1 MERKFNTVDEYIAS
15 NPPEVRVILEKIR
28 GIVRKAAPGAE
39 ERIAYGMP
47 TYKMKRN
54 LVHFAAFKGHIGLYP
69 TPSATGAFANELEP
83 YESGKGSIRFPL
95 DKPIP
100 YNLIKRIVE
109 FRVKEETKYV
119 GILTDCA

>member
-1 MERKFNTVDEYIAS
+1 MERRKFESVDEYIAS
-15 NPPEVRVILEKIR
+15 YPRDVQAILEKIR

-47 TYKMKRN
+47 TYRMKRN

-69 TPSATGAFANELEP
+69 TPSATGAFAEELEP
-83 YESGKGSIRFPL
+83 YESGEGSIRFPL

-100 YNLIKRIVE
+100 YDLIRRIVE
-109 FRVKEETKYV
+109 FRVGEESAK
-119 GILTDCA
+119 

>member
-15 NPPEVRVILEKIR
+15 YPPEVRVILEKIR
-28 GIVRKAAPGAE
+28 GIVRKAAPDAE

-69 TPSATGAFANELEP
+69 TPSATRAFANELEP

-95 DKPIP
+95 EKPLP
-100 YNLIKRIVE
+100 YDLIKRIVE
-109 FRVKEETKYV
+109 FRVKEETK
-119 GILTDCA
+119 

>member
-1 MERKFNTVDEYIAS
+1 MERKEFDTVDEYIAS
-15 NPPEVRVILEKIR
+15 YPKDVQAILERIR
-28 GIVRKAAPGAE
+28 GIVRKAAPVAE

-47 TYKMKRN
+47 TYKMRRN

-69 TPSATGAFANELEP
+69 TPSATGAFAVELEH

-100 YNLIKRIVE
+100 YDLIRRIVE
-109 FRVKEETKYV
+109 FRVSEESTK
-119 GILTDCA
+119 

>member
-1 MERKFNTVDEYIAS
+1 MDKFDTVDDYIRS
-15 NPPEVRVILEKIR
+15 FPHKVRIILEQIR
-28 GIVRKAAPGAE
+28 DIVKKAAPDVE

-54 LVHFAAFKGHIGLYP
+54 LVHFAAFRGHIGLYP
-69 TPSATGAFANELEP
+69 TPSATKTFTNELEP

-100 YNLIKRIVE
+100 YDLIKRIVE
-109 FRVKEETKYV
+109 FRVEEETKRYPH
-119 GILTDCA
+119 

>member
-15 NPPEVRVILEKIR
+15 NPLEVRVILEKIR
-28 GIVRKAAPGAE
+28 DIVRKAAPGAE

-54 LVHFAAFKGHIGLYP
+54 LVHFAAFKEHIGLYP

-95 DKPIP
+95 NKPIP

-109 FRVKEETKYV
+109 FRVKEETK
-119 GILTDCA
+119 